1 MTQESRLA
9 LVVDSRQAKPN
20 VEELAKVMRLLEDAG
35 IRATK
40 SNAEVER
47 SMSRMASQ
55 ADAAASTIK
64 RGLIAAFG
72 GVSTM
77 AIIDVADEW
86 GQYASR
92 IKMATNSTEEYEH
105 VQKRM
110 ARSAQTT
117 FRAINET
124 RESFIQMSP
133 VLRDMGLSLDQSI
146 DAVDTFSGLL
156 VVNGANAQ
164 RGAAAMEALAKSLQR
179 GRVDAQAWMT
189 IYSTTDTVVDL
200 LAKSMSKS
208 ADEVRRLGIEGKLSA
223 KDMAKALVEGNREIT
238 AAVEGMPTTVR
249 DAMQNLKTVFTEY
262 IGWKNEASGATA
274 AFAASLGLLG
284 DNLNGV
290 LNVGLVAGGSFL
302 AAYSAKTTLALIET
316 GKLTAA
322 KIAGANAARI
332 SAVAARSLAAA
343 RVEEAKATLAAATS
357 EKDKLVATALLANAE
372 KNLAAAS
379 ASATAATRSL
389 GVAAVGLVGGPIG
402 AITLA
407 TGLAATA
414 WLAFSD
420 NTDKAKESLIDIG
433 EPLDETVK
441 KFQALDAA
449 SRQLAIN
456 EVLKKQAEAADE
468 AEDAWKRL
476 YSSTI
481 RGVNQFGSAWSH
493 EQWRDFRME
502 LQRLHDAGESLEP
515 ALRKAAEA
523 SVVDKS
529 KIDRWYELASILAKA
544 NKRGDEHGSLLAL
557 LTKRDEE
564 LKNAALGAAG
574 GLDSLNAAIGIQKWD
589 EYLKKLTDVRDM
601 IGLNARQLAEFQA
614 AQAGANTVQ
623 KAMAGIVGAQA
634 DEYKKLQSAIEEKDK
649 KAIEAAQ
656 NNIRA
661 LDIERQKVELLAIK
675 TSALIAATNAFA
687 TGQVSGDVASSVLQS
702 ILGGFDQAEA
712 AIAVSKEAEAQI
724 RNIFANAVPRTDGG
738 GAAKNNELKGII
750 EQLKVQHDTLGMTAE
765 QSERYRI
772 EAAKGTETDRQR
784 ALALYDQNLAWN
796 ETEKAMQAAIESSRQ
811 YMAFQLEMDVF
822 QQRMSLEAAS
832 VGMGDRQREIAQQ
845 ELAIRQE
852 YAQKRLELEQAQQVA
867 STALD
872 QRQYEERLVLFQQFE
887 DQKLAGLKQS
897 VEARAAAETDWV
909 NGMTRAWENFATR
922 ALDVAGQTESTF
934 TNMLDTFSS
943 GFGGAFESMVFDA
956 ESLGDAVSGMTEGVA
971 RSVINSLGEMAAQWL
986 TYQAVQLV
994 VGKTTQTTGAMAMAA
1009 NATAS
1014 SIQAGINAFAST
1026 AAIPIVGP
1034 ALAPAAMGAALA
1046 VTGPMAL
1053 AVKTASLAGMAHD
1066 GIDSVPQTGTWLL
1079 EKGERVTTAKTSA
1092 RQDSVLDRIEQ
1103 QLRSSREAGQT
1114 QATLPPIINVI
1125 EDASKAGKTEVV
1137 KNPDGSYSSSVF
1149 VRQIFGGG
1157 EEAQALE
1164 AAYGL
1169 KRVGR

>member
-1 MTQESRLA
+1 MGSLWWALFLWVKGMAQESRLS

-47 SMSRMASQ
+47 SMNRMASQ

-200 LAKSMSKS
+200 LAKSMGKS

-322 KIAGANAARI
+322 KIAEAAATKRAAI
-332 SAVAARSLAAA
+332 ASEIFARARLAEAQSAVASATGMQRLALVQTQLIPAQRQLEVATNSLA
-343 RVEEAKATLAAATS
+343 
-357 EKDKLVATALLANAE
+357 VASRGLR
-372 KNLAAAS
+372 AS
-379 ASATAATRSL
+379 ML
-389 GVAAVGLVGGPIG
+389 GLVGGPIG

-407 TGLAATA
+407 TGLAASA
-414 WLAFSD
+414 WAVFSKS
-420 NTDKAKESLIDIG
+420 TDEAKNALEEMQQPLSDIVAKFKEMSIDAQAA
-433 EPLDETVK
+433 
-441 KFQALDAA
+441 KFVEYTEAQIVATQGLDAA
-449 SRQLAIN
+449 FKDLTFSVGAIN
-456 EVLKKQAEAADE
+456 RFRFGISSESFNELIERLNAAKEAGEALSPILEEFSQRFGIPKSALDTWATLVGKVDKASEKLTNANKVVRAAGQALEE
-468 AEDAWKRL
+468 IK
-476 YSSTI
+476 
-481 RGVNQFGSAWSH
+481 GSAS
-493 EQWRDFRME
+493 
-502 LQRLHDAGESLEP
+502 
-515 ALRKAAEA
+515 
-523 SVVDKS
+523 
-529 KIDRWYELASILAKA
+529 
-544 NKRGDEHGSLLAL
+544 
-557 LTKRDEE
+557 
-564 LKNAALGAAG
+564 GAAVN
-574 GLDSLNAAIGIQKWD
+574 LTSLNAAIGIEKWD
-589 EYLKKLTDVRDM
+589 EYLQKLTGVRDV
-601 IGLNARQLAEFQA
+601 IGMSARQLAEFQA

-634 DEYKKLQSAIEEKDK
+634 DEYKKLQSAIEDKDK

-687 TGQVSGDVASSVLQS
+687 TGQVSGDVASGVLQS

-724 RNIFANAVPRTDGG
+724 KNIFANTTSSTKGGAKAVNDYAAAMKSLLDTHLPENKALEDLKKNLSLLSDARKAGKVSVEDYDKALKSINETYANSLESTKKQIEMERILGDLREQRSVSQIQFMRELESFGQGDRVRELNADLAKVEDRYRSLIEARRNSAQGLSDSDLAAIKASQGKELAMVREFHDKKLAIQGDWKLGALDTLRNYADEAANVYDSIGNAMGNVFTGMEDALTQFVTKGKMDFKSLADSIIQDMIRIVIQQSITGPLAGMMGGWFGG
-738 GAAKNNELKGII
+738 G
-750 EQLKVQHDTLGMTAE
+750 VPDT
-765 QSERYRI
+765 S
-772 EAAKGTETDRQR
+772 
-784 ALALYDQNLAWN
+784 
-796 ETEKAMQAAIESSRQ
+796 
-811 YMAFQLEMDVF
+811 
-822 QQRMSLEAAS
+822 
-832 VGMGDRQREIAQQ
+832 
-845 ELAIRQE
+845 
-852 YAQKRLELEQAQQVA
+852 YAPAH
-867 STALD
+867 
-872 QRQYEERLVLFQQFE
+872 
-887 DQKLAGLKQS
+887 G
-897 VEARAAAETDWV
+897 
-909 NGMTRAWENFATR
+909 
-922 ALDVAGQTESTF
+922 
-934 TNMLDTFSS
+934 FSS
-943 GFGGAFESMVFDA
+943 GGYTGDGGKYEPAGIVHK
-956 ESLGDAVSGMTEGVA
+956 GEGVLSA
-971 RSVINSLGEMAAQWL
+971 DEIRAIGGESGFNALRQSIMGKGHAAGGMASKPVLPPAAIRGPADNLKLEVVINNYGNNKVTAAEETRRGPDGQML
-986 TYQAVQLV
+986 RRLV
-994 VGKTTQTTGAMAMAA
+994 V
-1009 NATAS
+1009 N
-1014 SIQAGINAFAST
+1014 
-1026 AAIPIVGP
+1026 V
-1034 ALAPAAMGAALA
+1034 L
-1046 VTGPMAL
+1046 
-1053 AVKTASLAGMAHD
+1053 HD
-1066 GIDSVPQTGTWLL
+1066 ELGSGSTGT
-1079 EKGERVTTAKTSA
+1079 G
-1092 RQDSVLDRIEQ
+1092 RI
-1103 QLRSSREAGQT
+1103 LKNRWG
-1114 QATLPPIINVI
+1114 L
-1125 EDASKAGKTEVV
+1125 KAGT
-1137 KNPDGSYSSSVF
+1137 
-1149 VRQIFGGG
+1149 
-1157 EEAQALE
+1157 
-1164 AAYGL
+1164 
-1169 KRVGR
+1169 

>member
-1 MTQESRLA
+1 MAQESRLA
-9 LVVDSRQAKPN
+9 LVVDSRQAKPS
-20 VEELAKVMRLLEDAG
+20 VEEVTKVMRLLEDAG

-40 SNAEVER
+40 SNAEVGR
-47 SMSRMASQ
+47 SMDRMASQ

-86 GQYASR
+86 WQYASR

-110 ARSAQTT
+110 AQSAQTT

-200 LAKSMSKS
+200 LAKSMGKS

-284 DNLNGV
+284 DNLDGV

-456 EVLKKQAEAADE
+456 EVLKKQTEAADE

-523 SVVDKS
+523 GVVDKS

-544 NKRGDEHGSLLAL
+544 NKRGNEHASLLAL
-557 LTKRDEE
+557 LTKRDDE

-574 GLDSLNAAIGIQKWD
+574 GLDSLNAAMGIEKWD
-589 EYLKKLTDVRDM
+589 EYLKKLTDVRDV

-623 KAMAGIVGAQA
+623 KVMAGIVGAQA

-687 TGQVSGDVASSVLQS
+687 AGQVSGDVASGILQS

-724 RNIFANAVPRTDGG
+724 KNIFANTTSSTKG
-738 GAAKNNELKGII
+738 GAKAVNDYAAAMKSLLDTHLPENKALEDLKKNLSLLSDARKAGKVSVEDYDKALKSINETYANSLESTKKQTEMERILGDLREQRSVSQIQFMRELESFGQGDRVRELNADLAKVEDRYRSLIEARRNSAQGLSDSDLAAIKASQEKELAMVREFHDKKLAIQGDWK
-750 EQLKVQHDTLGMTAE
+750 LGALDTLRNYAD
-765 QSERYRI
+765 
-772 EAAKGTETDRQR
+772 EAANV
-784 ALALYDQNLAWN
+784 YD
-796 ETEKAMQAAIESSRQ
+796 
-811 YMAFQLEMDVF
+811 
-822 QQRMSLEAAS
+822 
-832 VGMGDRQREIAQQ
+832 
-845 ELAIRQE
+845 
-852 YAQKRLELEQAQQVA
+852 
-867 STALD
+867 
-872 QRQYEERLVLFQQFE
+872 
-887 DQKLAGLKQS
+887 
-897 VEARAAAETDWV
+897 
-909 NGMTRAWENFATR
+909 
-922 ALDVAGQTESTF
+922 
-934 TNMLDTFSS
+934 
-943 GFGGAFESMVFDA
+943 
-956 ESLGDAVSGMTEGVA
+956 
-971 RSVINSLGEMAAQWL
+971 
-986 TYQAVQLV
+986 
-994 VGKTTQTTGAMAMAA
+994 
-1009 NATAS
+1009 
-1014 SIQAGINAFAST
+1014 SIGN
-1026 AAIPIVGP
+1026 
-1034 ALAPAAMGAALA
+1034 AMGNVFTGMEDALTQFVSKGKMDFKSLA
-1046 VTGPMAL
+1046 DSIIQDMVRIVIQQSITGP
-1053 AVKTASLAGMAHD
+1053 LAGMM
-1066 GIDSVPQTGTWLL
+1066 GGW
-1079 EKGERVTTAKTSA
+1079 
-1092 RQDSVLDRIEQ
+1092 
-1103 QLRSSREAGQT
+1103 
-1114 QATLPPIINVI
+1114 
-1125 EDASKAGKTEVV
+1125 
-1137 KNPDGSYSSSVF
+1137 
-1149 VRQIFGGG
+1149 FGGG
-1157 EEAQALE
+1157 VPDTSYAPAHGFSLGGYTGDGGKFEPAGIVHKGEGVLNQDEIRKLGGEPGFNAFRSILQKGHFSGGMAGKPTFPTSAVASSSTQELQVVINNYGNNKVTAKEETSRGPDGQVLRRLVIGIVDE
-1164 AAYGL
+1164 QLSSGSTSTG
-1169 KRVGR
+1169 RVMTNVWGGKART